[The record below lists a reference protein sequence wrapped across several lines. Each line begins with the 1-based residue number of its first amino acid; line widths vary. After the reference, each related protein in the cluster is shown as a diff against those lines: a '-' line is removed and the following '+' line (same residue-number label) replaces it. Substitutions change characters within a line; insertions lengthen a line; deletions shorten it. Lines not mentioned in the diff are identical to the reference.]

1 MARQMK
7 RLKKVNSIEEIPDF
21 ASEAEEAEFWSTH
34 SLGEALL
41 DQMEPIPESEL
52 SPDIRRTR
60 PVSVR
65 LGEDVVERLES
76 LARTR
81 NITLQALVRGF
92 IVDGLTREEIR
103 EGSVPRAANSSLRS
117 D

>member
-1 MARQMK
+1 MHANTRK
-7 RLKKVNSIEEIPDF
+7 LTEIHSWDEVPDF

-65 LGEDVVERLES
+65 LGEDVVERLET

-81 NITLQALVRGF
+81 KITLQALVKGF
-92 IVDGLTREEIR
+92 IVDGLDEEEAR
-103 EGSVPRAANSSLRS
+103 EGMATMARQTEQA
-117 D
+117 